1 MRISDWSSDVC
12 SSDLP
17 YQATEIL
24 DRHDNFHELDYLA
37 SPLHGTKALICEAH
51 GTKTETAHLFRNL
64 GKGYEPLGML
74 NLCDKAL
81 SSWLWYIKG
90 DSLTTARQITY
101 NQNSCTVSSAQDRD
115 TSRCSGEMHRDIR
128 RQSWRE

>member
-37 SPLHGTKALICEAH
+37 SPLHGTKDLICEAH
-51 GTKTETAHLFRNL
+51 GTKTATAHLFRNL
-64 GKGYEPLGML
+64 GKGYEPLGMHKL
-74 NLCDKAL
+74 RDTDLSCWSWYHKGNAL
-81 SSWLWYIKG
+81 P
-90 DSLTTARQITY
+90 TAPEITENRHRGTEY
-101 NQNSCTVSSAQDRD
+101 SAQAHYKRQDA
-115 TSRCSGEMHRDIR
+115 GE
-128 RQSWRE
+128 